1 MVEKELHSEISEW
14 GGGGIYHP
22 ARCNNL
28 AQHNL
33 SNESCESL
41 RTSKYQKKLRLERQ
55 QEEDSSKLRIISD
68 EKE

>member
-1 MVEKELHSEISEW
+1 VGAELNPKVEKELHSEISEW
-14 GGGGIYHP
+14 GERGIYHP

-41 RTSKYQKKLRLERQ
+41 RTSKIS
-55 QEEDSSKLRIISD
+55 EEITARKTTGGGL
-68 EKE
+68 K